1 MSNVTI
7 FPVLSQFGKCHKVHL
22 NEKTMLVFDLVLR
35 STKIP
40 IAMKLL
46 TVVYHDSNS
55 GSWGVFIDTCK
66 SLEVTL
72 STGLFSLV
80 T

>member
-7 FPVLSQFGKCHKVHL
+7 FPDLSQFGKCNKVHL

-35 STKIP
+35 STKIS

-46 TVVYHDSNS
+46 TVVYQDSNS
-55 GSWGVFIDTCK
+55 GLWGVFIDTFK

>member
-1 MSNVTI
+1 MTI
-7 FPVLSQFGKCHKVHL
+7 FPVLSQFGKCNKVHL

-35 STKIP
+35 SSKIP

-46 TVVYHDSNS
+46 TVVYHDGNS

>member
-1 MSNVTI
+1 
-7 FPVLSQFGKCHKVHL
+7 
-22 NEKTMLVFDLVLR
+22 MLVFDLVLR
-35 STKIP
+35 SSKIP

>member
-1 MSNVTI
+1 MTI
-7 FPVLSQFGKCHKVHL
+7 FPVLSQFGKCNKVHL

-35 STKIP
+35 SSKIP

-72 STGLFSLV
+72 SMGLFSLV